1 VKQLYIPS
9 KLAYV
14 KGERPDVDCI
24 FCAVAEKDKKVEKLE
39 VCRTRLWIASVNLH
53 PYNVG
58 HILLFPIRHTVDV
71 RDLTKVEMSEMQSLQ
86 ALSLDVLD
94 VVYAPAGYNIGF
106 NIGRTAGASIEH
118 LHLHIVPRYPNEAG
132 FMDILSETRTIVEDP
147 NQTILKLRRTFK
159 KLSAKPRAKR
169 KSSAGSGPSGSASG

>member
-1 VKQLYIPS
+1 MKQLYIPS

-39 VCRTRLWIASVNLH
+39 VCRTKRWVASVNLH

-58 HILLFPIRHTVDV
+58 HILLFPIRHAVDV
-71 RDLTKVEMSEMQSLQ
+71 RDLTKAEISEMHSLQ

-94 VVYAPAGYNIGF
+94 GVYAPAGYNIGF
-106 NIGRTAGASIEH
+106 NIGRSAGASIEH

-147 NQTILKLRRTFK
+147 KQTVAKLRRMFK
-159 KLSAKPRAKR
+159 KLSAKPRQK
-169 KSSAGSGPSGSASG
+169 KMSSPGGASPNPPSK